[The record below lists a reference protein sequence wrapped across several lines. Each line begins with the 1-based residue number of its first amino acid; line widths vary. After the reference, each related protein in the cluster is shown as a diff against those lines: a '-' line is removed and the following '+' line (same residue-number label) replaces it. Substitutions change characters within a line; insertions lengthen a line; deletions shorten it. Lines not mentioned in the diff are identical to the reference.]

1 MANNS
6 ILKSLKTDILFN
18 ASFFISVYLPAS
30 VSFLSAQ
37 PPSGYALCADQ
48 HAIKMR
54 LKTAIS
60 QIQTVDAAFRQE
72 KENPLLVKSQT
83 AEGFFY
89 FERPDK
95 VRWEYRN
102 PHNAV
107 LILNGKRIRSLENGA
122 DKPLQAGTQRLMAGL
137 TAGILRTVGTGL
149 LENPEYEHQ
158 FWCNPAGIPLVR
170 LLPREARMKR
180 YIREIHLY
188 FSREGD
194 RVVRLDMLENP
205 EGVTRL
211 FFENQKLNQNLPAK
225 LFQ

>member
-1 MANNS
+1 MGKMCTW
-6 ILKSLKTDILFN
+6 KSLRLDFN
-18 ASFFISVYLPAS
+18 KSAIIAACMLPSVFR
-30 VSFLSAQ
+30 VSAQ
-37 PPSGYALCADQ
+37 MPSGFTLCADQ
-48 HAIKMR
+48 KAIKTQ
-54 LKTAIS
+54 LKAS
-60 QIQTVDAAFRQE
+60 LSRIQTIEAGFRQE
-72 KENPLLVKSQT
+72 KENPLLVKPQA

-95 VRWEYRN
+95 VRWEYQN
-102 PHNAV
+102 PHHAV
-107 LILNGKRIRSLENGA
+107 FILNGKSIRSLVNGVE
-122 DKPLQAGTQRLMAGL
+122 KPLQAGTQRLMAGL

-158 FWCNPAGIPLVR
+158 FWCDFAGVPLVR
-170 LLPREARMKR
+170 LLPREARIKQ

-194 RVVRLDMLENP
+194 RVVRLDMLEHP

-225 LFQ
+225 LFH